1 MPLKIP
7 VKYENS
13 FVPIGNLH
21 NTYDSREFFLPYAKP
36 ILKANG
42 YKTALILGSDS
53 NFSGMKKLFSMH
65 GHFEILDKNYW
76 QQKGWNINK
85 YQGIGWGF
93 SDPFIFAR
101 AKEKYLEVFHSS

>member
-65 GHFEILDKNYW
+65 GHFEILDKITGNKKGGILINIKALVGDSLIPSFL
-76 QQKGWNINK
+76 QEQKKNT
-85 YQGIGWGF
+85 
-93 SDPFIFAR
+93 
-101 AKEKYLEVFHSS
+101 